1 LGKSI
6 KEGAKAITPARN
18 KKQKMQIE
26 KNHAI
31 ENGKGWMKSIM
42 DWSALLLSSD
52 DDVRESAVDEIFN
65 SPLSVTVRE
74 GWKTVGGQSELEEFQ
89 ILLSTGGPAL
99 RIVGD
104 IGAYGVAQNP
114 VLEWQDWGTPWT
126 EYVTTEEEDEALL
139 GYCQQFYFGE

>member
-1 LGKSI
+1 MN
-6 KEGAKAITPARN
+6 TTTT
-18 KKQKMQIE
+18 E

-52 DDVRESAVDEIFN
+52 DDIREATIEEVYQ

-74 GWKTVGGQSELEEFQ
+74 GWKTVGGQSDLEEFQ

-104 IGAYGVAQNP
+104 IGDYGVAQNA
-114 VLEWQDWGTPWT
+114 VMQWQDWGTPWT

-139 GYCQQFYFGE
+139 TYCQQFYLGE

>member
-1 LGKSI
+1 M
-6 KEGAKAITPARN
+6 ATTTT
-18 KKQKMQIE
+18 E

-31 ENGKGWMKSIM
+31 ENGKGWMQSIM
-42 DWSALLLSSD
+42 DWSALLLASD
-52 DDVRESAVDEIFN
+52 DDIREATIEEIYQ

-74 GWKTVGGQSELEEFQ
+74 GWKTVGGQSDLEEFQ

-104 IGAYGVAQNP
+104 INAFGGASNAVMQ
-114 VLEWQDWGTPWT
+114 WQDWGTPWT

-139 GYCQQFYFGE
+139 TYCQQFYLGE